1 MAKRGY
7 KIQEFVAH
15 SSNVN
20 CLTIGKKGCR
30 LFVTGGD
37 DHKVNLWTIG
47 KPTSVSSL
55 SGHTSPVESV
65 AFDSGEV
72 LVLAGSSS
80 GVIRLWDLEES
91 KMVRTVAGHRSN
103 CTSVEFHPFGEFFAS
118 GSTDTNLKIWDNRK
132 KGCIHT
138 YKGHSQGINTIKFT
152 PDGRWVVSGGFDNV
166 VKVWDLTAGKL
177 LHDFNFH
184 DGHITS
190 LDFHPLEFL
199 LATGSADK
207 TVKFW
212 DLETFELI
220 GSVRREDTGVRS
232 IAFHPDGRTLFS
244 GHEDGLRVFSWE
256 PVICHDTVDMGW
268 TTLDDICIHDGKLL
282 GCSHYRNSVGV
293 WVADISLIEPYRDDL
308 DLKKDEGTKHQHIL
322 KGSKLEKVEVDIRP
336 TSGFRSMSPDESKEI
351 KNIYIDSSGGK
362 PVALPKS
369 ASFNSLKV
377 DLTEESKEMYDLE
390 TAKQNP
396 ATKVHLKSNE
406 QATIKTLIMQ
416 NIVPHDIPDAK
427 DSTKPVKETITFSK
441 TKPGMLLKPAHA
453 RRASTGR
460 FDVDKFQD
468 VNSETFCDTTGKLD
482 SAKIPKFPSGIGS
495 QNEVKESCEDKHP
508 IKNVTDKSEKTVS
521 PYNFFNLTKR
531 VESSTCNEEITPV
544 KYVNGV
550 AVVRGRTRSLVERFE
565 RRESVQVNEDQ
576 INPPL
581 PTISEAGRS
590 IHNENRTDSYPTTVF
605 ERKEVI
611 PSNEDQT
618 SATSMVCEKKEII
631 PRGEDQTNELPSAVF
646 ERKEKIPRDE
656 VQTNAYPATVF
667 ERKEKIPRDE
677 GRINES
683 PSSVFERKEK
693 IPRDEVQT
701 NAPPSV
707 FERKEKIPR
716 NEVETNAPPSTVFER
731 KEKIPRDEVQTNAS
745 PSAVFERKERIPR
758 SEVQTDASS
767 TTVFERKER
776 LPRSEVQTT
785 VFERKERIPRSE
797 VQTNASPSKL
807 LERKERVPRS
817 EAQTDA
823 SYSTVFE
830 RKERIPR
837 SEVQTNVS
845 TSTVFERKERLPRS
859 EIQTNTPPSTVFER
873 KRIPRNEVQTK
884 APHSTVFLR
893 KERVLNNEVQTNASP
908 ATVSAERKERI
919 LRNED
924 RNNIPSLPNT
934 TSNIDESSCPDIL
947 KVEPQVSLRD
957 SNSSNEMAI
966 IEGLME
972 THDATLSNLRSRLT
986 KLQVVRHF
994 WERNDIKGAINA
1006 LRKLPDQSV
1015 QADVISILVE
1025 KMEILTLDLLSS
1037 LLPVLTGLLDS
1048 KTERHVKVSLDMLLK
1063 FVAVFGSTIKAT
1075 ISAPPSVGVDLH
1087 REQRRECCNE
1097 CFMELQKIQTTLPM
1111 LIRKGG
1117 LLAKSSMELNLVL
1130 QRT

>member
-220 GSVRREDTGVRS
+220 GSARREDTGVRS

-390 TAKQNP
+390 TPKQNP
-396 ATKVHLKSNE
+396 ATKVHVKSIE
-406 QATIKTLIMQ
+406 QATIKTLTMQ
-416 NIVPHDIPDAK
+416 NIVPRDIPDAK

-460 FDVDKFQD
+460 FDVDKF
-468 VNSETFCDTTGKLD
+468 SDTAGKLD
-482 SAKIPKFPSGIGS
+482 SAEIPKFQSSIGS

-590 IHNENRTDSYPTTVF
+590 IHNENQTNSYPTMVF
-605 ERKEVI
+605 ERKEII

-667 ERKEKIPRDE
+667 ERKEKVPRDE
-677 GRINES
+677 GRVNES
-683 PSSVFERKEK
+683 PSSVFERKEQIPRDEVQTNAPPSSVFERKEK
-693 IPRDEVQT
+693 IPRDEV
-701 NAPPSV
+701 
-707 FERKEKIPR
+707 
-716 NEVETNAPPSTVFER
+716 ETSAPPSTVFER

-785 VFERKERIPRSE
+785 IFERKERIPRSE

-859 EIQTNTPPSTVFER
+859 EIQTNTPPSAVFER

-893 KERVLNNEVQTNASP
+893 KERVLHNEVQTNASP

-919 LRNED
+919 LRNEE
-924 RNNIPSLPNT
+924 RHNIPSLPNT

-994 WERNDIKGAINA
+994 WERSDIKGAINA